1 MSDLYSELIIKRK
14 SPLTEQVIK
23 SLMIAATAA
32 LGFLYLMTIKWTFL
46 IALVIMAAADY
57 FFIPGFNLEYEYL
70 YVNGELDIDK
80 IMAKS
85 RRKKVC
91 SLDMKNL
98 ECMAPLQSH
107 TLDSYKNNKNI
118 KIADY
123 SSGVKNERQYG
134 MVMKDD
140 HGLSMV
146 IIEPD
151 SVILNDIKRIAPR
164 KVSTM

>member
-1 MSDLYSELIIKRK
+1 
-14 SPLTEQVIK
+14 
-23 SLMIAATAA
+23 
-32 LGFLYLMTIKWTFL
+32 
-46 IALVIMAAADY
+46 
-57 FFIPGFNLEYEYL
+57 
-70 YVNGELDIDK
+70 
-80 IMAKS
+80 
-85 RRKKVC
+85 
-91 SLDMKNL
+91 MKNL